1 MTLYFFPWVREPGF
15 AVLRQKVNLKTAK
28 FTWKSVP
35 YEKKKKK
42 KGKGGNLTITIL
54 YATQG
59 LIDLPNE
66 ITFHHWLQD
75 IRSLKLEHA

>member
-1 MTLYFFPWVREPGF
+1 MKKCPIRE
-15 AVLRQKVNLKTAK
+15 
-28 FTWKSVP
+28 
-35 YEKKKKK
+35 KKKK